1 MIRMSFIRGAK
12 SLTIRLI
19 SNNINPCFV
28 SLLDKLLD
36 KTNYTVFV
44 PQATIVL

>member
-1 MIRMSFIRGAK
+1 MGAK

-28 SLLDKLLD
+28 SLLDK
-36 KTNYTVFV
+36 TNYTAFV